1 MAKIPKKKRK
11 KEKAWKKVKKT
22 AKQEC
27 RTEEVGRFSSKAKGR
42 DQMEVTLDRPW
53 DLGMENVDLD
63 QEDVAD
69 LSNSET
75 EMDIAQILHNP
86 GDKKDKAD
94 SITNEPKRLDKVN
107 SEFSVLT
114 RNREIYISLKK
125 ERETGVNQTIIST
138 PANIPKKKGKRKK
151 TWTKVKKVAKKDCRT
166 EEVSRF
172 SSRVNVSEHAYC
184 MLGRGQMKA
193 TLDRP
198 WDLGTEN
205 VDLDQEDVTDL
216 SNSETEMDTAQIL
229 HNPGEKKDLE
239 IVDEKSTR
247 KRKCLENVEKPQT
260 EAESSS
266 FMINKTVANNINK
279 SDIVILGTN
288 DKEDIT
294 DLEIVDE
301 KSTRKRKCLE
311 NVEKPQTETESSSF
325 MINKTEANNIN
336 KSDIVIPGTNDKEDI
351 TAKPP
356 DKKKKKRN
364 IMTAGEKNYKGKL
377 DDLDAKIRD
386 LIRRDM
392 IPMLPTGKLVCK
404 FCGKEFWLARS
415 LQKHLTF
422 SHLEKGGQIYISA
435 EENLAY
441 HFERRIEEMKKGSK
455 ELSFEHQDKKMFI
468 PKMHT
473 SIETEINLSDN
484 SATSD
489 IEVILTKISCSNDQ
503 LLNTVYTTDI
513 WYCRTCNKNFSG
525 NNLKMQLQNHSCG
538 HEFSVLYIY
547 PQVNITVP
555 SESDDIPSTPYP
567 DLESFL
573 MENGLVFIKST
584 DTSGIETQSNS
595 GIMAQSNS
603 EIETQSNSETEINNK
618 VESISSFAE
627 AAAAHVNESGCVVDS
642 VNQVTSSVMNNSL
655 NDSIIDNVPT
665 RIQSKVGVIVS
676 QVIDVLTN
684 LSENT
689 KERAGVSQVNRVPVS
704 VCSITS
710 EPPIV
715 TKEPKSASKIAIEKM
730 DVVDNVNRACNL
742 AKDSNKDSYASD
754 IQGCGNEITGIVEK
768 FKEAFK
774 LKFGQDIIKM
784 RCPKCLEEVYLDDFD
799 EHSCENIQ
807 LKNQVLSFCSGC
819 KIGFLSESQLN
830 AHTFFEHKDKSQ
842 DVNIGLDV
850 QSDVNTRKSGS

>member
-229 HNPGEKKDLE
+229 HNPGEKK
-239 IVDEKSTR
+239 
-247 KRKCLENVEKPQT
+247 
-260 EAESSS
+260 
-266 FMINKTVANNINK
+266 
-279 SDIVILGTN
+279 
-288 DKEDIT
+288 